1 MTYQPESKSEHIF
14 ALARD
19 LLDDIELSR
28 LGAEA
33 LLLKAS
39 RLARLAG
46 TTEDQKWLEYELIGY
61 RSGNTV
67 AEKYLGLTGRWIDR
81 KEQKA
86 YWGPLAQQ
94 EAAIEASKLALQS
107 LSTQGI
113 GGAGVITA
121 VRNIAASAS
130 SYSAKIATLGGIKSR
145 VLGLL
150 HQFAS
155 RIYYEKLFSQVSASI
170 FERHQVSVDQ
180 RLAAAAGEALTKIP
194 TVYDRLVEGDVEA
207 ISQAMNTCRR
217 VIDAFADAVFPPQD
231 KPFVIGEQPLKV
243 GPEHHQNRINAFI
256 VSRTESK
263 SRRTRLRQS
272 LTNIYDRVCAGIH
285 DDITPQEAQSL
296 VLSTY
301 LLLGEI
307 ISLIGD
313 SPPNQGLAA
322 DA

>member
-1 MTYQPESKSEHIF
+1 MAYQAQSKSEHVF
-14 ALARD
+14 ALVQE

-28 LGAEA
+28 LGPEA

-46 TTEDQKWLEYELIGY
+46 TDEDQTWLEYELTGY
-61 RSGNTV
+61 RPGDSV
-67 AEKYLGLTGRWIDR
+67 AEKYLELTGRWVDK
-81 KEQKA
+81 KEGRA

-94 EAAIEASKLALQS
+94 EASIGASKLMLQS

-113 GGAGVITA
+113 GGDGVITA
-121 VRNIAASAS
+121 TRNITASANS
-130 SYSAKIATLGGIKSR
+130 HSTQIATLGGIRSR

-150 HQFAS
+150 HKFAS
-155 RIYYEKLFSQVSASI
+155 RVYYEKLLSQASASI
-170 FERHQVSVDQ
+170 FERHQLSVDQ
-180 RLAAAAGEALTKIP
+180 RLAAAAGEALAKIP
-194 TVYDRLVEGDVEA
+194 AVYDRLVEGDVEA

-217 VIDAFADAVFPPQD
+217 IIDVFADSVFPAQSE
-231 KPFVIGEQPLKV
+231 PFAIGDQPLKV

-256 VSRTESK
+256 ASRTESK
-263 SRRTRLRQS
+263 ARRTRLRQS
-272 LTNIYDRVCAGIH
+272 LANIYDRVCAGIH

-307 ISLIGD
+307 LSL
-313 SPPNQGLAA
+313 P
-322 DA
+322 

>member
-1 MTYQPESKSEHIF
+1 MTYQLESKSEHIF
-14 ALARD
+14 ALSRD

-28 LGAEA
+28 LGVEA

-46 TTEDQKWLEYELIGY
+46 TAEDQKWLEYELTGY
-61 RSGNTV
+61 RSGDTV

-81 KEQKA
+81 KERKA

-94 EAAIEASKLALQS
+94 EAKIEANKLALQS

-113 GGAGVITA
+113 GGDGVIVAT
-121 VRNIAASAS
+121 RNIAASAS
-130 SYSAKIATLGGIKSR
+130 SYSVKIATLGGIRSR

-150 HQFAS
+150 HKFVS

-180 RLAAAAGEALTKIP
+180 KLAAAAGEALTKIP
-194 TVYDRLVEGDVEA
+194 TVYDRLVEGDIEA

-217 VIDAFADAVFPPQD
+217 IIDAFADAVFPPQD
-231 KPFVIGEQPLKV
+231 EPFVIGDQPLKV
-243 GPEHHQNRINAFI
+243 GPDHHQNRINAFI
-256 VSRTESK
+256 ASRTESK

-272 LTNIYDRVCAGIH
+272 LANIYDRVCAGIH

-307 ISLIGD
+307 VSLLGD
-313 SPPNQGLAA
+313 SPPNPSL
-322 DA
+322 